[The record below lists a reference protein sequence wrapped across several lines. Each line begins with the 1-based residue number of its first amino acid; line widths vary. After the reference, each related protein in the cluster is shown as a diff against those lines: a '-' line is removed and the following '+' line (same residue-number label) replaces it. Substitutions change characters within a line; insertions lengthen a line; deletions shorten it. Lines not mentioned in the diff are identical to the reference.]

1 MIASPSQAQRI
12 CSTLDTLKSERLE
25 HETVWKDCFDYT
37 YPRRGEGLQGST
49 LDTSAVNAA
58 KARLVDNTATDG
70 ARTLAAAIMS
80 GMTPANSLWVGYD
93 ASGDPLSRSDR
104 QWLDNAARVD
114 WKAIHAATWDADG
127 YEAILD
133 IVTAGWGCLYV
144 EEGEG
149 GGLRF
154 EQWPIAQ
161 VYATS
166 SRRGAPA
173 DIVYRSFSLTAEQ
186 AVNEY
191 GYDALGTTLR
201 KAYDSG
207 ARDKFPFVHAIE
219 PRRNAAGGPFARNMP
234 IASVHVSIQDK
245 LVVRESGYPEMPAI
259 VARWMSIPQSSYGDG
274 PVFDA
279 LPTIK
284 RLNELGRLELGAADL
299 AVGGL
304 FKATEDGVFNPRT
317 VKIGGGRKVVI
328 VGDMQNFDAV
338 KPSTD
343 FRVSDNVT
351 LRLQQQI
358 RRVLMAD
365 QLEMHEGPV
374 RTATEVHARMGLLR
388 QLLGPV
394 YGRLQAELHARLVL
408 RVFGLAQ
415 RAGAHGQMPES
426 LRNRMLSI
434 RFESPLA
441 RAQKLEEVNAIE
453 RLFADAT
460 AIAQA
465 KPEVLDNLDEDAAI
479 RYVSDALVV
488 PHSILRTEGALRAL
502 RADREERDASGKQQA
517 AAEELAMKG
526 ARTAASKFAAGMVQ

>member
-1 MIASPSQAQRI
+1 MNASAERI
-12 CSTLDTLKSERLE
+12 CNTLDVLKTERAQ
-25 HETVWKDCFDYT
+25 HETSWKECFDYT
-37 YPRRGEGLQGST
+37 YPRRGSGLQGGP
-49 LDTSAVNAA
+49 LDTSSVNST

-93 ASGDPLSRSDR
+93 AVGADLTRADR
-104 QWLDNAARVD
+104 AWLDDAARVD

-127 YEAILD
+127 YEAVLD
-133 IVTAGWGCLYV
+133 IATAGWGCIYV
-144 EEGEG
+144 EEDKG

-161 VYATS
+161 VYAS
-166 SRRGAPA
+166 STRRGVPA
-173 DIVYRSFSLTAEQ
+173 DIVYRAFSLTPEQ
-186 AVNEY
+186 AVSEY
-191 GYDALGTTLR
+191 GYEMLGR
-201 KAYDSG
+201 QVQKAYDSG
-207 ARDKFPFVHAIE
+207 TRAKFPFVHAIE
-219 PRRNAAGGPFARNMP
+219 PRKGASGPFARNLP
-234 IASVHVSIQDK
+234 VSSVHVSLQDK
-245 LVVRESGYPEMPAI
+245 TVVRESGYHEMPAI
-259 VARWMSIPQSSYGDG
+259 VARWMSIPECSYGDG

-284 RLNELGRLELGAADL
+284 RLNEIGRLELGAADL

-338 KPSTD
+338 KPGTD

-415 RAGAHGQMPES
+415 RAGAHGEMPES
-426 LRNRMLSI
+426 LRGRMLSI

-517 AAEELAMKG
+517 AVEDLAMKG

>member
-1 MIASPSQAQRI
+1 MTASPQAI
-12 CSTLDTLKSERLE
+12 CKTLDTLVAERAP
-25 HETVWKDCFDYT
+25 HETSWTECFDYT
-37 YPRRGEGLQGST
+37 YPRRGSGFSGSQI
-49 LDTSAVNAA
+49 DTAEAKSR

-93 ASGDPLSRSDR
+93 ASGTPLGIAERA
-104 QWLDNAARVD
+104 WLDDAARVD
-114 WKAIHAATWDADG
+114 WRAIHASTWDADG
-127 YEAILD
+127 YEAVLD
-133 IVTAGWGCLYV
+133 IVTCGWGCIYV
-144 EEGEG
+144 EEGKG

-154 EQWPIAQ
+154 EQFPAAQ
-161 VYATS
+161 VYAAS
-166 SRRGAPA
+166 SRRGDPA
-173 DIVYRSFSLTAEQ
+173 DIVYRVFSLTAEQ

-191 GYDALGTTLR
+191 GYENLGKQIQ
-201 KAYDSG
+201 KASDSG
-207 ARDKFPFVHAIE
+207 ARDLFKFVHAIY
-219 PRRNAAGGPFARNMP
+219 PRPGPHGAMAAQLP
-234 IASVHVSIQDK
+234 IASCHVSISDK
-245 LVVRESGYPEMPAI
+245 RLVRESGYHEMPAI
-259 VARWMSIPQSSYGDG
+259 IARWMSIPNCSYGDG

-284 RLNELGRLELGAADL
+284 RLNELGVLELGAADL

-304 FKATEDGVFNPRT
+304 FKATDDGVFNPRT
-317 VKIGGGRKVVI
+317 VKLGGGRKVVI

-338 KPSTD
+338 KPGTD
-343 FRVSDNVT
+343 FRVSDAVT

-365 QLEMHEGPV
+365 QLEMNEGPA

-394 YGRLQAELHARLVL
+394 YGRLQAELHGRLVR
-408 RVFGLAQ
+408 RVFGIAQ
-415 RAGAHGQMPES
+415 RAGAHGELPEA
-426 LRNRMLSI
+426 LKGRVLSI
-434 RFESPLA
+434 RYESPLA

-465 KPEVLDNLDEDAAI
+465 KPSVLDNLDEDFAI
-479 RYVSDALVV
+479 RHTADALVV
-488 PHSILRTEGALRAL
+488 PHKVLRTEGELRAL
-502 RADREERDASGKQQA
+502 RAEREEQQQNA
-517 AAEELAMKG
+517 QQQGAAEELAMKG